1 MFTIMGVG
9 GCGSNAVDCIQ
20 QSGLSG
26 VDLIVANT
34 DRHALERSHVPVKM
48 LLGDSGLGC
57 GRNPR
62 IGRASALHSERLI
75 QERLTG
81 CRVLLIFAGM
91 GGGAGTGA
99 SPMIASIAR
108 EMGILTAGIVTTP
121 FEFEGKE
128 ANEVAQSGITEL
140 AAVLDALIVIPN
152 DVLMHTMDNEVTLD
166 QCFGEM
172 DALLRMIAVGLLDIL
187 GRRSSTHA

>member
-1 MFTIMGVG
+1 MITIMGVG
-9 GCGSNAVDCIQ
+9 GCGSNAVDYMQ

-34 DRHALERSHVPVKM
+34 DRHALERSHVPVKI

-62 IGRASALHSERLI
+62 IGRVSAQHSERLI

-81 CRVLLIFAGM
+81 CRVLLILAGM

-99 SPMIASIAR
+99 SPVIASMAR
-108 EMGILTAGIVTTP
+108 EMGILTAAIVTTP
-121 FEFEGKE
+121 FEFEGEE
-128 ANEVAQSGITEL
+128 ANEVAQSGIAKL
-140 AAVLDALIVIPN
+140 AAGLNALIVVPN
-152 DVLMHTMDNEVTLD
+152 ESLMLTMNKEVTLD
-166 QCFGEM
+166 QCFGEV
-172 DALLRMIAVGLLDIL
+172 DALLQKIAVGLLDIL
-187 GRRSSTHA
+187 ARRSSTHA